1 MSGDV
6 NALTDIARLR
16 GYLRSMEWMLLVAD
30 EFDDAC
36 SSLALCWLGAR
47 RDILLM
53 LAGILGAG
61 AVLVAFVLGAGP
73 LLLCVAAVLSFSLA
87 LSSQVFLRSNKT
99 V

>member
-1 MSGDV
+1 
-6 NALTDIARLR
+6 
-16 GYLRSMEWMLLVAD
+16 MEWMLLVVD
-30 EFDDAC
+30 ELDDAC

-53 LAGILGAG
+53 LAGMLGAA

-73 LLLCVAAVLSFSLA
+73 LLLCAAAVLTVSLA
-87 LSSQVFLRSNKT
+87 LSSQGFLRSSKT